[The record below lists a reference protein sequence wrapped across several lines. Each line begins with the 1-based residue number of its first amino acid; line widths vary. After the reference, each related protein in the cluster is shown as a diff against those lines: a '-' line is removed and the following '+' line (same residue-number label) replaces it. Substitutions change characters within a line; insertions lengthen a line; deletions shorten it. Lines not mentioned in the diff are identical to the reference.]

1 MEKGRNRWWIEESV
15 HSCYAAYSAAELRE
29 KFNNVIVKNIYREVF
44 DGFDWEL
51 LDGIRIKVNE
61 RIGDAEFEERII
73 GIEKATVVM
82 IEAEVDEGTILKMR
96 QGIGIWDRAKQLHL
110 LKMQNR
116 NSPIFM

>member
-96 QGIGIWDRAKQLHL
+96 QEYWNLRSSEATAFIENAK
-110 LKMQNR
+110 
-116 NSPIFM
+116 S